1 MVSTQVG
8 LCVYQQLHWYNSIIA
23 CLYNHHAMCMYALFS
38 IFFSSSRRL
47 KRARS
52 SQKIVIQHHQKRK
65 PAAWRGVRRGTR
77 RGARRGVRRAACE
90 SGNGLYYAWLCKV
103 LWLHCISIH
112 PIHTYILY
120 VHILH
125 TCYIHSTPHAYIQ
138 ERQIGNRRSKHALK
152 T

>member
-65 PAAWRGVRRGTR
+65 PAAWRGVRRAERGMR
-77 RGARRGVRRAACE
+77 RPAAARGVRERQR
-90 SGNGLYYAWLCKV
+90 LILCMTMQST
-103 LWLHCISIH
+103 LTALHLH
-112 PIHTYILY
+112 PSHTYIHTV